1 MNESY
6 DLHVNPLSVGQIVNN
21 HNHNVQANVTYEE
34 INIHSDRLPASILS
48 LLPNINY
55 DTNYNKIVR
64 IIPLVAIR
72 DIEKD
77 EELYS
82 TYFTIHENKAQ

>member
-72 DIEKD
+72 DIEKG